1 MDEISNKTK
10 GEVAMARDS
19 KKFLFRLVVA
29 ISAML
34 ILPALLQAQTIN
46 IKYSDHDPPGG
57 MRTKF
62 IKEVW
67 LDEIVKQTGGKVKIQ
82 DFWGGALMSSK
93 EILKG
98 IGDGVAQMGFFYPGH
113 YPTELVSYTIL
124 KLFPR
129 GPAKFENMAWLYHK
143 MVEEIPEFGAEMKKA
158 NQMTLVY
165 TAGLPG
171 AFTSKKTLAKLDD
184 IKAQK
189 WRAGDKWALKFLR
202 NAGATPVSVPWGD
215 VYMALQTGTIE
226 GCFTNY
232 DGLHM
237 MKFDEVAPNLLV
249 SKELWYAMPFVHN
262 VNLTFWNGLP
272 KDVQE
277 GIRKA
282 SQIAEQKFAK
292 VYEDTFDTIFQKQKK
307 AGFKVG
313 NMSKED
319 ILKWENKKELN
330 TMQQEWI
337 KEAEAGG
344 LKTASK
350 VMEKMRVL
358 LQQAIDREK

>member
-1 MDEISNKTK
+1 MAKNFGKI
-10 GEVAMARDS
+10 GFRVLVAVCAV
-19 KKFLFRLVVA
+19 LV
-29 ISAML
+29 
-34 ILPALLQAQTIN
+34 LPALLQAQTIT

-98 IGDGVAQMGFFYPGH
+98 IGDGVTQIGFFYPGH

-143 MVEEIPEFGAEMKKA
+143 MIAEIPEFSGEMKKA

-171 AFTSKKTLAKLDD
+171 AFTSKKPLTKLDD
-184 IKAQK
+184 IRGQK
-189 WRAGDKWALKFLR
+189 WRAGDKWALRFLK
-202 NAGATPVSVPWGD
+202 NSGATPVSVPWGD
-215 VYMALQTGTIE
+215 VYMALQTGTID

-237 MKFDEVAPNLLV
+237 MKFDEVAQNLMI

-272 KDVQE
+272 KDVQD

-292 VYEDTFDTIFQKQKK
+292 VYEDAFDAILARQKQ
-307 AGFKVG
+307 AGFKVSF
-313 NMSKED
+313 MSKAD
-319 ILKWENKKELN
+319 ITKWENKKELEG
-330 TMQQEWI
+330 MQQDWI
-337 KEAEAGG
+337 KEAEAAG
-344 LKTASK
+344 LKTAPK

-358 LQQAIDREK
+358 IQQALDREK

>member
-1 MDEISNKTK
+1 MAK
-10 GEVAMARDS
+10 GS
-19 KKFLFRLVVA
+19 KKFFFPLIVVL
-29 ISAML
+29 SAVFV
-34 ILPALLQAQTIN
+34 LPPLLQSQTITV
-46 IKYSDHDPPGG
+46 KYSDHDPPGG

-62 IKEVW
+62 IKQVW
-67 LDEIVKQTGGKVKIQ
+67 LEEIVKQTGGKVKVQ

-93 EILKG
+93 EIFKG
-98 IGDGVAQMGFFYPGH
+98 IQDGVAQMGFFYPGH
-113 YPTELVSYTIL
+113 YPGQLVSYTIM

-129 GPAKFENMAWLYHK
+129 GPSKFENMAWLYHQ
-143 MVEEIPEFGAEMKKA
+143 MVKEVPEFAAEMKKA

-171 AFTSKKTLAKLDD
+171 AFTSKKPLTKLDD
-184 IKAQK
+184 IKGQK
-189 WRAGDKWALKFLR
+189 WRAGDKWALKFLK

-215 VYMALQTGTIE
+215 VYMALQTGTID

-237 MKFDEVAPNLLV
+237 MKFDEVASNLLI

-277 GIRKA
+277 GIQKA

-292 VYEDTFDTIFQKQKK
+292 VYEESFDKIMAAQKK
-307 AGFKVG
+307 AGFKVTV
-313 NMSKED
+313 MSKAD
-319 ILKWENKKELN
+319 VLKWENKKELDA
-330 TMQQEWI
+330 MQEEWI
-337 KEAEAGG
+337 KEAEAAG
-344 LKTASK
+344 LKTAPK
-350 VMEKMRVL
+350 VMEKMRL
-358 LQQAIDREK
+358 LVQQAIDKEK